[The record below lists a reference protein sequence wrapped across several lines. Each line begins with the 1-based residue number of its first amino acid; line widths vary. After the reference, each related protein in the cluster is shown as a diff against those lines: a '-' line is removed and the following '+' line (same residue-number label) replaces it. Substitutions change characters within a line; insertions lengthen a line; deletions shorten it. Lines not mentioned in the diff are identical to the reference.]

1 MKKLL
6 FINDTVVNKISYY
19 HLAAFVAALPFDL
32 FYSEIILV
40 SFGLHTLIHAPVV
53 KFKNIFTKA
62 FLILV
67 AFYLLGLIAVLY
79 STDKKAAL
87 SEAGKQ
93 SALLIFPVLCSLTAL
108 NLEKYRLHLFQ
119 IFGLACVLAISYLY
133 VNAFTTLG
141 SLHLPFSGLLSLPFM
156 NHNFALPLAI
166 HATYLAAYCAFAA
179 AIFLFLLFTAN
190 SNTAK
195 CLYTIAILILLAGII
210 QLSSRAVFVAFLI
223 VLNIGFPFL
232 LFKKRKRLLFLIT
245 ASVISIVSL
254 TFIYSIDAFK
264 ERYISNL
271 KTDLSNEVKIIENTE
286 PRASRWAA
294 IMELVKESPVIG
306 YGNGSETTLLKEKY
320 YEKGLYIS
328 FLNELNSHNEYLSIL
343 IKMGVIGLVFFGYAL
358 YFGFARA
365 IVHKDVLLLSF
376 MVIITVVCCSENLL
390 DLNKGIFFY
399 SFFMS
404 FFLLPAAA
412 ESFAAMPLL
421 SKQATVPE

>member
-6 FINDTVVNKISYY
+6 LINDTVVNKITYY

-40 SFGLHTLIHAPVV
+40 SFGLHTIIHTRAA
-53 KFKNIFTKA
+53 KLKNIFSKP

-67 AFYLLGLIAVLY
+67 AFYLLALIAVLY
-79 STDKKAAL
+79 STDKKAAF

-93 SALLIFPVLCSLTAL
+93 SAIIILPVLFSLIEL
-108 NLEKYRLHLFQ
+108 DLEKYKLHLFH
-119 IFGLACVLAISYLY
+119 IFGLSCVVAIAYLY
-133 VNAFTTLG
+133 INAFVTIKG
-141 SLHLPFSGLLSLPFM
+141 FHLPLSVMFTLPFM
-156 NHNFALPLAI
+156 NHNFALPLAM
-166 HATYLAAYCAFAA
+166 HATYLAAYCAFAVA
-179 AIFLFLLFTAN
+179 VFLFLLFKDN
-190 SNTAK
+190 NMIAK
-195 CLYTIAILILLAGII
+195 SFYAVAILILLAAII
-210 QLSSRAVFVAFLI
+210 QLSSRAVFIAFLI

-232 LFKKRKRLLFLIT
+232 LFKGRKRIFFLIT

-254 TFIYSIDAFK
+254 TAIYSIDAFK

-306 YGNGSETTLLKEKY
+306 YGNGSEIPLLKEKY
-320 YEKGLYIS
+320 YEKGMYIS
-328 FLNELNSHNEYLSIL
+328 YLNELNSHNEYLSIL
-343 IKMGVIGLVFFGYAL
+343 IKMGIIGLAFFGYVL
-358 YFGFARA
+358 YFGFSRA
-365 IVHKDVLLLSF
+365 IQNKDPLFLSF
-376 MVIITVVCCSENLL
+376 MIIITVVCCSENFL

-404 FFLLPAAA
+404 FFSLAGTTEAVAATA
-412 ESFAAMPLL
+412 LIP
-421 SKQATVPE
+421 KQATVPE